1 MQGKGKKAELL
12 ADRLEIP
19 ADALG
24 APKLSIC
31 GRRRV
36 LVENHCGILSYGDT
50 MIELCCRDMKIR
62 IRGDGLRLGAMDKK
76 DMLISGRILSVEL
89 E

>member
-24 APKLSIC
+24 TPKLSIC

-36 LVENHCGILSYGDT
+36 LVENHCGIVEYTPELVRIAVRRGAVSVHGSGLT
-50 MIELCCRDMKIR
+50 IARMTRRRVEVRGMIF
-62 IRGDGLRLGAMDKK
+62 
-76 DMLISGRILSVEL
+76 SVEL
-89 E
+89 D